1 MSTCGLCRAMARLCD
16 DSCSL
21 LRQKEK
27 RRSLRQLKSASR
39 GCSIMQCPAI
49 FTFWT
54 TTFIAQ
60 RVTKSAPGNAPSQIQ
75 PNISQNR
82 CVLLNT
88 MFDPFIRDLIER
100 YTENPQ
106 EAIGDGWFGPWN
118 AILTTLFPSAQGYI
132 VTPHRRPTVISS
144 SRS

>member
-27 RRSLRQLKSASR
+27 RRLLRQLKSASR
-39 GCSIMQCPAI
+39 GCSIIQCPAI

-60 RVTKSAPGNAPSQIQ
+60 RVTKLAHRAMHPAKYSQISARTDVYYLTACSTHSSG
-75 PNISQNR
+75 ILWSA
-82 CVLLNT
+82 
-88 MFDPFIRDLIER
+88 IRRTPRKPLEM
-100 YTENPQ
+100 
-106 EAIGDGWFGPWN
+106 DGLGRGMQ
-118 AILTTLFPSAQGYI
+118 SAQPSSPLPNA
-132 VTPHRRPTVISS
+132 TLSAISPS
-144 SRS
+144 